1 MNPKTDDQHYIHT
14 NMIYIWLYMY
24 WSIQYE
30 RYKLILKK
38 HVQYIRCMLSSL
50 KHVRLHKRIGNG
62 GLQVNGE
69 NNTSIV
75 TKDPIERDG
84 IP

>member
-1 MNPKTDDQHYIHT
+1 MFNTLDVCCQVW
-14 NMIYIWLYMY
+14 NM
-24 WSIQYE
+24 SGF
-30 RYKLILKK
+30 
-38 HVQYIRCMLSSL
+38 IRE
-50 KHVRLHKRIGNG
+50 IGNG

-84 IP
+84 IPWLVDTTNEAFKHIHKNVYIYTWIIITNRTIKSP

>member
-1 MNPKTDDQHYIHT
+1 MRGT
-14 NMIYIWLYMY
+14 
-24 WSIQYE
+24 
-30 RYKLILKK
+30 
-38 HVQYIRCMLSSL
+38 SL